1 MDEERLKKS
10 FQNLK
15 RDIDGLRDNLEGIS
29 NNVSYFNE
37 MFPKKI
43 QDKNSEKIF
52 TSKVFI
58 NEDMKKAVNEVFDS
72 GIFISGNKTIEFEKK
87 FSEYCGAKHAVAVS
101 NGTVAIELVLKSL
114 KIGEGDEV
122 IVPSHTTM
130 PTIEPILAVNA
141 TPIFAEILE
150 DTYLINAKEVE
161 KLITKKTKALIVVH
175 LYGNSADLDSLKE
188 ICDRH
193 KIFLIEDCAQAH
205 GTRYNGKHVGTF
217 GIAGCFSF
225 YPTKNLTVC
234 GEGGMII
241 TNDDNISK
249 MSKMIR
255 SHGEDGRYNH
265 IVHGNNYRLS
275 EIHSAI
281 GIKQLELLELFI
293 ERRRELAEIYN
304 KNFLG
309 NNKIIIPVESKN
321 AKHSYHLYVIRVDKE
336 IRNKII
342 ESLAKDNI
350 FAGIHYPI
358 PAHKQIVLKKIMK
371 TPKLKITEKIVDEII
386 SLPMYPLLKDEE
398 AIMIAEKVKK
408 IISSA

>member
-1 MDEERLKKS
+1 MDEERLKRS

-15 RDIDGLRDNLEGIS
+15 RDLDNLRDSLEEIS
-29 NNVSYFNE
+29 DKVSYFNGI
-37 MFPKKI
+37 FPKKI

-52 TSKVFI
+52 TSKVFV
-58 NEDMKKAVNEVFDS
+58 NDDMKKAVNEVFDS
-72 GIFISGNKTIEFEKK
+72 GVFTSGPKTAEFEKK
-87 FSEYCGAKHAVAVS
+87 FSEYCGIKHAVAVS

-114 KIGEGDEV
+114 GIGDGDEV

-130 PTIEPILAVNA
+130 PTIEPILTVNA
-141 TPIFAEILE
+141 TPVFADIFE
-150 DTYLINAKEVE
+150 DTYLINPKEVE
-161 KLITKKTKALIVVH
+161 KLITKKTKAVIAVH
-175 LYGNSADLDSLKE
+175 IYGNSADLDSLKE

-193 KIFLIEDCAQAH
+193 QIFLIEDCAQAH

-217 GIAGCFSF
+217 GVAGCFSF

-241 TNDDNISK
+241 TNNDNISK

-265 IVHGNNYRLS
+265 VVHGNNYRLS

-281 GIKQLELLELFI
+281 GIKQLELLESFI
-293 ERRRELAEIYN
+293 ERRRELADIYN
-304 KNFLG
+304 KNFSG
-309 NNKIIIPVESKN
+309 NDKIILPTETKN
-321 AKHSYHLYVIRVDKE
+321 AKHSYHLYVIRVDKK

-358 PAHKQIVLKKIMK
+358 PAHKQTVMKKIMK

-386 SLPMYPLLKDEE
+386 SLPMYPLLEDEE

-408 IISSA
+408 IINSA

>member
-15 RDIDGLRDNLEGIS
+15 KDIDNLRDSFEGIS
-29 NNVSYFNE
+29 EKISYFNE
-37 MFPKKI
+37 LFPKKV
-43 QDKNSEKIF
+43 QDKKSEKIF
-52 TSKVFI
+52 TSKVFV
-58 NEDMKKAVNEVFDS
+58 NDDMKKAVDEVFDS
-72 GIFISGNKTIEFEKK
+72 GVFTSGPKTAEFEKK
-87 FSEYCGAKHAVAVS
+87 FAEYCGIKNAIAVS

-114 KIGEGDEV
+114 GIGKGDEV
-122 IVPSHTTM
+122 IVPSNTTM
-130 PTIEPILAVNA
+130 PTIEPILTVNA
-141 TPIFAEILE
+141 TPVFADIFE
-150 DTYLINAKEVE
+150 DTYLINPKEVE
-161 KLITKKTKALIVVH
+161 KLITKKTKAVIAVH
-175 LYGNSADLDSLKE
+175 LYGNAADLDSLKK
-188 ICDRH
+188 ICEKN

-225 YPTKNLTVC
+225 YPTKNITVC

-241 TNDDNISK
+241 TNNDNISR

-265 IVHGNNYRLS
+265 VVHGNNYRLS

-281 GIKQLELLELFI
+281 GIKQLELLESFI
-293 ERRRELAEIYN
+293 ERRRELADVYN
-304 KNFLG
+304 KCFNG
-309 NNKIIIPVESKN
+309 IDGIILPIETKN
-321 AKHSYHLYVIRVDKE
+321 AKHSYHLYVIRVDKK

-342 ESLAKDNI
+342 EELAKDNI
-350 FAGIHYPI
+350 FAGVHYPI
-358 PAHKQIVLKKIMK
+358 PAHKQIVIRNIMK
-371 TPKLKITEKIVDEII
+371 TPKIKITEKIVDKII
-386 SLPMYPLLKDEE
+386 SLPMYPLLEDEE